1 MVGVGDLEEEDED
14 ELDEDSEDLFEEEEE
29 CQVELLC
36 SE

>member
-1 MVGVGDLEEEDED
+1 VGVGDLEEEDED

>member
-14 ELDEDSEDLFEEEEE
+14 ELDEDSEDLFEEDEE